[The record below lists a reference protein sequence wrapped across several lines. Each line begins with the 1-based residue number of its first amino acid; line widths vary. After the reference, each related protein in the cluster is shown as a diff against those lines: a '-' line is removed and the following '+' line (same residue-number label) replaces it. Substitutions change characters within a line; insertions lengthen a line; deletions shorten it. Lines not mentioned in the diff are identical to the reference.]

1 MNVTFVTVYKFK
13 MYLSERLKIKFKC
26 TVQVFFRLAPQA
38 SNTRTRC
45 YSALRIFFFFI
56 LSIMYLNVIFRRIQE
71 THLLGEI

>member
-38 SNTRTRC
+38 SNTRC
-45 YSALRIFFFFI
+45 YSALRIVFF
-56 LSIMYLNVIFRRIQE
+56 LY
-71 THLLGEI
+71 

>member
-45 YSALRIFFFFI
+45 YSALRIVFYIKHNVFI
-56 LSIMYLNVIFRRIQE
+56 CNI
-71 THLLGEI
+71 